1 MGSGIADRPNI
12 RRYIVLVGWGIWM
25 MTCPGIAAFGE
36 QEGKDVLKE
45 NLRKHVEHL
54 SVRIGERNLWKG
66 DSLDKAADYIEATL
80 KHYGYAVERQTYPCY
95 GKTASNLVAEKEG
108 TGSRIVVG
116 AHYDTVPGSPG
127 ADDNASAVAGLL
139 ELARLLKESPGRR
152 HISFVAFAN
161 EEPPF
166 YGSNNTGSMVYAASL
181 KEKNQ
186 ALDFMIS
193 LEMIG
198 CFTREEIQQYP
209 LPGMSLFYPKTA
221 DFIGVAGNFR
231 SWGRVS
237 SLKKG
242 IRKHSRIDV
251 QTMVGPESIGGIN
264 LSDNVSFW
272 RHGYRAVMV
281 TDSAFF
287 RNRHYHQETDTVDT
301 LNFDAMAEV
310 VKGLFLTLREM

>member
-1 MGSGIADRPNI
+1 MGDGIADM
-12 RRYIVLVGWGIWM
+12 RRMGRCIVLVGLGIWLIM
-25 MTCPGIAAFGE
+25 HPGIAASGD
-36 QEGKDVLKE
+36 QEGNNLLRE
-45 NLRKHVEHL
+45 NLQKHVEHL
-54 SVRIGERNLWKG
+54 TVRIGERNLWKG
-66 DSLDKAADYIEATL
+66 DSLERAAAYIEGTFRQ
-80 KHYGYAVERQTYPCY
+80 YGYALERQTYPCY

-108 TGSRIVVG
+108 AGSRIVVG

-139 ELARLLKESPGRR
+139 ELARLLKESPGGR

-166 YGSNNTGSMVYAASL
+166 YGSMNMGSMVYAASL
-181 KEKNQ
+181 KEKNI
-186 ALDFMIS
+186 AVDFMIS

-198 CFTREEIQQYP
+198 YFTREEIQQYP
-209 LPGMSLFYPKTA
+209 LPLMSLFYPKRA
-221 DFIGVAGNFR
+221 DFIGVVGNFR
-231 SWGRVS
+231 SWGCVS

-242 IRKHSRIDV
+242 IRNHSRISV
-251 QTMVGPESIGGIN
+251 QTMVGPESVGGIN

-287 RNRHYHQETDTVDT
+287 RNRHYHQETDNLDT
-301 LNFDAMAEV
+301 LNFDSMAEV
-310 VKGLFLTLREM
+310 IQGLFHTLREM